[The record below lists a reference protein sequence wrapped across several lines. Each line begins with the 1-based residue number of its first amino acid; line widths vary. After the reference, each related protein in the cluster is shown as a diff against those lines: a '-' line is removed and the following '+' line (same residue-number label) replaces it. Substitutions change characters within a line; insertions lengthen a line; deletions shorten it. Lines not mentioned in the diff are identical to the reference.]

1 MEQINLSIRKLEA
14 ELLPNISLREDMYL
28 RAEIQMLKE
37 ERKKLETIANEIR
50 VGVSQYGSY
59 YSSNT
64 GGF

>member
-37 ERKKLETIANEIR
+37 ERKKLEAIANEIR
-50 VGVSQYGSY
+50 RGVSHYGSY
-59 YSSNT
+59 FSSNT
-64 GGF
+64 CGF

>member
-37 ERKKLETIANEIR
+37 ERKKLEAIANEIR
-50 VGVSQYGSY
+50 RGVSHYGSY
-59 YSSNT
+59 FSSNT

>member
-1 MEQINLSIRKLEA
+1 MEQINQSIRKLEA
-14 ELLPNISLREDMYL
+14 ELVPKISLREDMYL

-37 ERKKLETIANEIR
+37 ERKKLEIIANEIR

-64 GGF
+64 SGF

>member
-1 MEQINLSIRKLEA
+1 MEQINQSIRKLEA
-14 ELLPNISLREDMYL
+14 ELVPKISLREDMYL
-28 RAEIQMLKE
+28 RAEIKMLKE

-64 GGF
+64 SGF

>member
-1 MEQINLSIRKLEA
+1 MEQINQSIRKLEA
-14 ELLPNISLREDMYL
+14 ELVPKISLREDIYL

-64 GGF
+64 SGF